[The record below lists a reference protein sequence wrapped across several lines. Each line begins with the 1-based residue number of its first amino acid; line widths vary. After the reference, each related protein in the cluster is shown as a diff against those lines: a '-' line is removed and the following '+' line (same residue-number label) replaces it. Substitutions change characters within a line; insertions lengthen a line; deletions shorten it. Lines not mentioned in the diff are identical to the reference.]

1 MLNDDLL
8 TGGAAIA
15 NYLGLNERATWHM
28 IYSGELP
35 VIRKG
40 RKIFARKSELER
52 AFRADAA

>member
-15 NYLGLNERATWHM
+15 AYLGLSERATWHM

-35 VIRKG
+35 IVRKG
-40 RKIFARKSELER
+40 RKIFARKSELDR
-52 AFRADAA
+52 AFSAAAA

>member
-8 TGGAAIA
+8 SGGAAIA
-15 NYLGLNERATWHM
+15 AYIGQSERATWHM

-35 VIRKG
+35 IVRKG
-40 RKIFARKSELER
+40 RKIFARKSELEA